1 MNNVELLITIIV
13 LGVMLLCSLIT
24 LIIALCNGSMKKFV
38 VEKMSEAEAHSE
50 WTADQ
55 KRDYVINAFKE
66 KYKIMN
72 FVLDCKKF
80 IELVIKYSKEIN
92 YKK

>member
-1 MNNVELLITIIV
+1 MNNVELLVTIII

-24 LIIALCNGSMKKFV
+24 LIIALCNGSMKKFI
-38 VEKMSEAEAHSE
+38 VEKMSEADAHSD
-50 WTADQ
+50 WSSDQ
-55 KRDYVINAFKE
+55 KREFVVNAFKE
-66 KYKIMN
+66 KYKIMK